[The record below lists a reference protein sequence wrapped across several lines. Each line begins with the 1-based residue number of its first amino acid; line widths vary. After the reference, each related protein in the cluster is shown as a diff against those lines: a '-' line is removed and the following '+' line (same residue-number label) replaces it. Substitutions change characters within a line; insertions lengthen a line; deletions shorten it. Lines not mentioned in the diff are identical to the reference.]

1 MHSTSASKVVASFKK
16 KPIDKKV
23 TYNREL
29 VFIGI
34 VTLDIK
40 ELIVYCVF
48 VSLWYKISHIST

>member
-34 VTLDIK
+34 VTLG
-40 ELIVYCVF
+40 
-48 VSLWYKISHIST
+48 YKGINCLLCICKFMV